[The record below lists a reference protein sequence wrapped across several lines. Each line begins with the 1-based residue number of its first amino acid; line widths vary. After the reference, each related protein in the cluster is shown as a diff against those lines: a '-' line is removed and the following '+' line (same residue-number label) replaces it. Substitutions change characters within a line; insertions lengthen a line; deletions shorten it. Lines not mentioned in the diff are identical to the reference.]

1 MKLTEALEGYDIYAE
16 GELAP
21 GTIADYKNTFRK
33 FLAVVGGDIEVEDI
47 KKFHVQKFLNQ
58 AAQTVSDK
66 TRSNYHIGLSALW
79 TWMLEE
85 EIVEKHIVR
94 LVKRPK
100 PEKREIVE
108 FTEKEVKLLLASLER
123 SKAYVTH
130 GGTVTSHG
138 LQNRL
143 RNRMIILVL
152 LTTGCRASELC
163 GIKLKDVDLPNRRIK
178 VMGKGSK
185 ERFLPI
191 SDDTTRKAIWTYLQ
205 KRANKEDED
214 PLVVSSTGLHLT
226 RDGLR
231 QLLDRIGKRA
241 EVKNVHPHRFRHTFA
256 IEYLRNG
263 GDVYTL
269 QMILGHSDLTMCR
282 RYLNIATGD
291 VQRVHRH
298 ASPVANWNL

>member
-1 MKLTEALEGYDIYAE
+1 MKLIEALEGFDIYAE

-33 FLAVVGGDIEVEDI
+33 FLALVGGDIEVEDI
-47 KKFHVQKFLNQ
+47 KKFHIQKFLNQ
-58 AAQTVSDK
+58 AAKKVSDK

-79 TWMLEE
+79 TWMISE

-94 LVKRPK
+94 LVNRPK
-100 PEKREIVE
+100 PEKREIVG

-123 SKAYVTH
+123 SKSYETH

-163 GIKLKDVDLPNRRIK
+163 SIKLKDVDLPNRRIK

-205 KRANKEDED
+205 KRADKEDED
-214 PLVVSSTGLHLT
+214 PLVVSLTGLHLT

-241 EVKNVHPHRFRHTFA
+241 EVGNVHPHRFRHTFA

-269 QMILGHSDLTMCR
+269 QAILGHSDLTMCR
-282 RYLNIATGD
+282 RYLNIATSD
-291 VQRVHRH
+291 VQRVHRS
-298 ASPVANWNL
+298 ASPVARWNL

>member
-1 MKLTEALEGYDIYAE
+1 MKLTEALEGFRIYAE

-21 GTIADYKNTFRK
+21 GTIADYENTFRK
-33 FLAVVGGDIEVEDI
+33 FIASVGDDMDVEEI
-47 KKFHVQKFLNQ
+47 KKFHIQKFLSE
-58 AAQTVSDK
+58 AAKKVSDK

-79 TWMLEE
+79 TWMINE
-85 EIVEKHIVR
+85 EIIEKHIVR
-94 LVKRPK
+94 LVNRPK
-100 PEKREIVE
+100 PEQREIVE

-123 SKAYVTH
+123 SRSYTTH
-130 GGTVTSHG
+130 GGTVASHG

-163 GIKLKDVDLPNRRIK
+163 DTKLKDVDLPNRRIK

-205 KRANKEDED
+205 KRADKEGDD
-214 PLVVSSTGLHLT
+214 PLVVSSTGLRMT

-231 QLLDRIGKRA
+231 QLLGRIGRRA
-241 EVKNVHPHRFRHTFA
+241 GVDNVHPHRFRHTFA

-263 GDVYTL
+263 GDVFTL
-269 QMILGHSDLTMCR
+269 QRILGHSDLTMCR
-282 RYLNIATGD
+282 RYLNIATSD
-291 VQRVHRH
+291 VQRVHRQ